1 MQNLTIYEIETI
13 IIVLE
18 KEIKELQ
25 ILVYEH
31 LKYNRK
37 TLANLYHDDILTLN
51 KMIDN
56 LNQTK

>member
-1 MQNLTIYEIETI
+1 MKNLTIFEIETV

-18 KEIKELQ
+18 KEIKELK
-25 ILVYEH
+25 IIVHEH
-31 LKYNRK
+31 LKNNRT
-37 TLANLYHDDILTLN
+37 TLANLYQDDILALN